1 MLTFE
6 FDPKKSKNNFEKH
19 GIDFIAAQRI
29 FDDEALAI
37 IKGASSN
44 ETRYMAI
51 GLLDGKLWTA
61 VYNWRNVNI
70 RLISARRA
78 RKSEIWAYE
87 ENFRSRI

>member
-6 FDPKKSKNNFEKH
+6 FDQKKSHINFEKH
-19 GIDFIAAQRI
+19 GIDFIEAQRI

-37 IKGASSN
+37 IDGESKS

-51 GLLDGKLWTA
+51 GTLDGKLWTV
-61 VYNWRNVNI
+61 VYTWRNVNI

-78 RKSEIWAYE
+78 RKSEVWAYE